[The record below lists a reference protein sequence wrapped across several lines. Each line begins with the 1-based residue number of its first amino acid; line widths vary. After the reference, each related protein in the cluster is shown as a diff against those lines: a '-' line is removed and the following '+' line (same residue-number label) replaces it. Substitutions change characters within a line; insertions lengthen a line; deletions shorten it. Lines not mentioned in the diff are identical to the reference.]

1 MPLRSLA
8 FVLAFLSAATAVSL
22 PWMLGDEYAAAC
34 FTPDKEDLPIPPGFY
49 LRWNTTP
56 SVKMRATQASDIA
69 YAIVIS
75 DDFWKAASNKV
86 LLGAKYDFYKN
97 ACRAENPEC
106 TLSTATQCCVW
117 HANVHSCLS
126 SSFQCE
132 PWVPTTNGTNGTVL
146 ATSTASQ
153 VGGSQIFKDKFSLPQ
168 GSWIIIAHI
177 KIMTFQCFGC
187 CLGCYR

>member
-1 MPLRSLA
+1 MSLLRALV

-34 FTPDKEDLPIPPGFY
+34 FTQEKDDLPIPPGFY

-56 SVKMRATQASDIA
+56 SDKMRATQASNIA
-69 YAIVIS
+69 YTVVIS

-86 LLGAKYDFYKN
+86 LLGAKCDFYQN

-106 TLSTATQCCVW
+106 TLSTPSQCCVW

-126 SSFQCE
+126 SAFPSSRGDRRRRRRWRLRRGVLF
-132 PWVPTTNGTNGTVL
+132 PTHRHRLPCVL
-146 ATSTASQ
+146 EVFGELAAH
-153 VGGSQIFKDKFSLPQ
+153 GKAPQ
-168 GSWIIIAHI
+168 
-177 KIMTFQCFGC
+177 Q
-187 CLGCYR
+187 